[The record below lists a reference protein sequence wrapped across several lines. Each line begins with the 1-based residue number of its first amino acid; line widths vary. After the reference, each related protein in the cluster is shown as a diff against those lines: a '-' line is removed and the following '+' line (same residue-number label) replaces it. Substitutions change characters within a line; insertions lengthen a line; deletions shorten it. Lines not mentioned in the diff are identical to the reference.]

1 MNGTFEPAGVDGQIS
16 FSQIAAEN
24 QGIIAEGFLMSMST
38 ALSGL
43 NAAES
48 ALQTI
53 SNNLANMNTDGYKSQ
68 STTFADLFYQAYGNS
83 GSGNPIQTGLG
94 VQVTGMS
101 QDFSNGAVASTGV
114 SSNMA
119 LNGPGF
125 FVVQDSTG
133 AQTYTRN
140 GDFTTNSA
148 GQLITLGGQTIMGY
162 PAVNGVVS
170 PNSGLQPIN
179 VGAGTTAPAVATSNF
194 SLTTNL
200 NASAAAGGTFQSP
213 ISVYDSLGNS
223 HVLTVTYT
231 MSAPGTWNYQVTVPS
246 NEIQGG
252 TGTTTTVGT
261 GTLSFDSS
269 GQLTSPS
276 PVALA
281 VGPLADGAAA
291 LNVNWN
297 LTDANGNSL
306 LTQTASPSSNNAT
319 NQDGF
324 AAGVLKTYS
333 VQPDGTVEAT
343 FSNEQTVAI
352 GQVAVAS
359 FANPEGLTLDGDN
372 QYSVTNASGAAVIGA
387 AGTAGR
393 GTIAG
398 SSVEQSN
405 VDMATQFSDL
415 IVYQR
420 AYEANAK
427 AITAFDQMEQATL
440 QMKS

>member
-1 MNGTFEPAGVDGQIS
+1 
-16 FSQIAAEN
+16 
-24 QGIIAEGFLMSMST
+24 MSMST

-94 VQVTGMS
+94 VQVTGMA
-101 QDFSNGAVASTGV
+101 QDFSNGAVSSTGI

-119 LNGPGF
+119 LSGAGF
-125 FVVQDSTG
+125 FVVQDPSG

-140 GDFTTNSA
+140 GDFTTNSS
-148 GQLITLGGQTIMGY
+148 GELITLGGQKVMGY
-162 PAVNGVVS
+162 PAVNGVIS

-179 VGAGTTAPAVATSNF
+179 VGAGTTTSATATSSF

-200 NASAAAGGTFQSP
+200 DASASVGSSFQSP
-213 ISVYDSLGNS
+213 ISVYDTLGNS

-231 MSAPGTWNYQVTVPS
+231 MSSPGTWNYQVTIPS
-246 NEIQGG
+246 SEIQGG
-252 TGTTTTVGT
+252 TGTATTVGT
-261 GTLSFDSS
+261 GTLNFDSS
-269 GQLTSPS
+269 GQLTSPTS
-276 PVALA
+276 SVTLA

-291 LNVNWN
+291 LNMNWN
-297 LTDANGNSL
+297 LNDVNGNSL

-324 AAGVLKTYS
+324 AAGVLKNYMIS
-333 VQPDGTVEAT
+333 PDGTVEAT
-343 FSNEQTVAI
+343 FSNGETEAI
-352 GQVAVAS
+352 GQIAVAS
-359 FANPEGLTLDGDN
+359 FANPEGLTLDGGN
-372 QYSVTNASGAAVIGA
+372 QYSATAASGAAVIGA

-405 VDMATQFSDL
+405 VDMATQFSNL

>member
-1 MNGTFEPAGVDGQIS
+1 
-16 FSQIAAEN
+16 
-24 QGIIAEGFLMSMST
+24 MSMST

-68 STTFADLFYQAYGNS
+68 STTFADMFYQASGNS
-83 GSGNPIQTGLG
+83 GSGNPIETGLG

-101 QDFSNGAVASTGV
+101 QNFGNGPVASTGI

-119 LNGPGF
+119 LSGAGF
-125 FVVQDSTG
+125 FVVQDRAG

-140 GDFTTNSA
+140 GDFTTNSV
-148 GQLITLGGQTIMGY
+148 GQLVTLGGQTVMGY
-162 PAVNGVVS
+162 AAVNGVVS
-170 PNSGLQPIN
+170 PNSALQPIN
-179 VGAGTTAPAVATSNF
+179 VGTGTTAPAVATSNF

-200 NASAAAGGTFQSP
+200 DASTAVNGTFQSP
-213 ISVYDSLGNS
+213 VDAYDSLGNS

-231 MSAPGTWNYQVTVPS
+231 MSAPGTWNYQITIPS
-246 NEIQGG
+246 SDIKGG

-261 GTLSFDSS
+261 GTLNFDSS
-269 GQLTSPS
+269 GQLTSTTS
-276 PVALA
+276 PVAVT
-281 VGPLADGAAA
+281 VGPLADGAAP
-291 LNVNWN
+291 LNMNWN
-297 LTDANGNSL
+297 LMDANGNSL
-306 LTQTASPSSNNAT
+306 MTQTANASSNNARSQ
-319 NQDGF
+319 NGF
-324 AAGVLKTYS
+324 AAGVLDTYS
-333 VQPDGTVEAT
+333 VQSDGTVEAT
-343 FSNEQTVAI
+343 FSNGQTEAI
-352 GQVAVAS
+352 GQIAVAS
-359 FANPEGLTLDGDN
+359 FANPEGMTLDGGN
-372 QYSVTNASGAAVIGA
+372 QYSPTVASGAAVIGA

-405 VDMATQFSDL
+405 VDMATQFSNL

>member
-1 MNGTFEPAGVDGQIS
+1 
-16 FSQIAAEN
+16 
-24 QGIIAEGFLMSMST
+24 MSMST

-68 STTFADLFYQAYGNS
+68 STTFADLFYQAYGSS

-101 QDFSNGAVASTGV
+101 QDFSNGPVASTGI

-119 LNGPGF
+119 LSGAGF
-125 FVVQDSTG
+125 FVVQSAGG
-133 AQTYTRN
+133 AKTYTRN

-148 GQLITLGGQTIMGY
+148 GQLITLGGQMVMGY

-170 PNSGLQPIN
+170 ANSGLQPIN
-179 VGAGTTAPAVATSNF
+179 VGSGTTTPAAATANF

-200 NASAAAGGTFQSP
+200 NASTVVGDTFQSP

-231 MSAPGTWNYQVTVPS
+231 KTGPGAWNYQATIPS

-252 TGTTTTVGT
+252 TGTTTTIGT
-261 GTLSFDSS
+261 GTLNFDSS
-269 GQLTSPS
+269 GQLTSPTT
-276 PVALA
+276 PVALT

-297 LTDANGNSL
+297 LDDANGNSL

-324 AAGVLKTYS
+324 SAGVLNTYTILS
-333 VQPDGTVEAT
+333 DGTVEAT
-343 FSNEQTVAI
+343 FSNGETQAI
-352 GQVAVAS
+352 GQIAVAS

-372 QYSVTNASGAAVIGA
+372 QYSATTASGAAVIGT

>member
-1 MNGTFEPAGVDGQIS
+1 
-16 FSQIAAEN
+16 
-24 QGIIAEGFLMSMST
+24 MSLST

-43 NAAES
+43 NAAET

-68 STTFADLFYQAYGNS
+68 TSTFADLFYQTYGNS

-94 VQVTGMS
+94 VQVTGTS

-119 LNGPGF
+119 LNGAGF
-125 FVVQDSTG
+125 FVVQNGSG

-140 GDFTTNSA
+140 GDFTTNAS
-148 GQLITLGGQTIMGY
+148 GQLITLGGQLVMGY
-162 PAVNGVVS
+162 PVVNGVVS
-170 PNSGLQPIN
+170 ANSALQPIN
-179 VGAGTTAPAVATSNF
+179 VGSGTSAPATPTANF

-200 NASAAAGGTFQSP
+200 NAGTAMNGTFQSP
-213 ISVYDSLGNS
+213 INVYDSLGNS
-223 HVLTVTYT
+223 HVLTIGYTLTAPNTWTYSVTI
-231 MSAPGTWNYQVTVPS
+231 PS
-246 NEIQGG
+246 SDLQGG
-252 TGTTTTVGT
+252 VGSSTQVAT
-261 GTLSFDSS
+261 GTLNFNSS
-269 GQLTSPS
+269 GQLVSPAS
-276 PVALA
+276 PIAIA
-281 VGPLADGAAA
+281 IGSLADGAANMN
-291 LNVNWN
+291 LNWQ
-297 LTDANGNSL
+297 LTDGSGNSL
-306 LTQTASPSSNNAT
+306 LTQTASASSNNAT
-319 NQDGF
+319 TQDGF
-324 AAGVLKTYS
+324 ASGVLSSYS
-333 VQPDGTVEAT
+333 VLSDGTVDGT
-343 FSNEQTVAI
+343 FSNGQTRAI

-372 QYSVTNASGAAVIGA
+372 QYSATAASGAAVIGA

-405 VDMATQFSDL
+405 VDMATQFSQL

-427 AITAFDQMEQATL
+427 AITAFDQMEQATI

>member
-1 MNGTFEPAGVDGQIS
+1 
-16 FSQIAAEN
+16 
-24 QGIIAEGFLMSMST
+24 MSMST

-101 QDFSNGAVASTGV
+101 QDFSNGPVASTGI

-119 LNGPGF
+119 LSGAGF
-125 FVVQDSTG
+125 FVVQNADG
-133 AQTYTRN
+133 AKAYTRN
-140 GDFTTNSA
+140 GDFTTNSS
-148 GQLITLGGQTIMGY
+148 GQLITLGGQTVMGY
-162 PAVNGVVS
+162 PVVSGAVS

-179 VGAGTTAPAVATSNF
+179 VGPGTTAPATVTSNF

-200 NASAAAGGTFQSP
+200 DASAQVGDTFQSP

-223 HVLTVTYT
+223 HVLTVNYT
-231 MSAPGTWNYQVTVPS
+231 MTAPGAWNYQVTIPS
-246 NEIQGG
+246 SEIQAG
-252 TGTTTTVGT
+252 TGAITTIGT
-261 GTLSFDSS
+261 GTLSFDTS
-269 GQLTSPS
+269 GQLTSS
-276 PVALA
+276 TTPVSLA
-281 VGPLADGAAA
+281 IGPLTDGAAGM
-291 LNVNWN
+291 NVNWN
-297 LTDANGNSL
+297 LTDVNGNSL
-306 LTQTASPSSNNAT
+306 LTQVASPSSNNAT
-319 NQDGF
+319 HQDGF
-324 AAGVLKTYS
+324 PAGVLKSYTILT
-333 VQPDGTVEAT
+333 DGSVEAT
-343 FSNEQTVAI
+343 FSNGQTEAI
-352 GQVAVAS
+352 GQIAVAS
-359 FANPEGLTLDGDN
+359 FANPEGLTLDGGN
-372 QYSVTNASGAAVIGA
+372 EYSATAASGAAVIGV

>member
-1 MNGTFEPAGVDGQIS
+1 
-16 FSQIAAEN
+16 
-24 QGIIAEGFLMSMST
+24 MSMST

-94 VQVTGMS
+94 VQVTGIS
-101 QDFSNGAVASTGV
+101 QDFSNGAVASTGI

-119 LNGPGF
+119 LSGAGF
-125 FVVQDSTG
+125 FVIQNAGG

-148 GQLITLGGQTIMGY
+148 GQLITLGGQMVMGY

-170 PNSGLQPIN
+170 ANSGLQPIN
-179 VGAGTTAPAVATSNF
+179 VGAGTTAPAVATANF

-200 NASAAAGGTFQSP
+200 NASAAVGGTFQSP

-223 HVLTVTYT
+223 HVLTVNYT
-231 MSAPGTWNYQVTVPS
+231 KTGAGAWNYQVTIPS
-246 NEIQGG
+246 SEIQGG
-252 TGTTTTVGT
+252 TGVTTTVGT
-261 GTLSFDSS
+261 GTLNFDSS
-269 GQLTSPS
+269 GQLASPAS
-276 PVALA
+276 PVALTIA
-281 VGPLADGAAA
+281 PLADGAAV
-291 LNVNWN
+291 LNANWKLN
-297 LTDANGNSL
+297 DTNGNSL

-324 AAGVLKTYS
+324 SAGVLNTYTILS
-333 VQPDGTVEAT
+333 DGTVEAT
-343 FSNEQTVAI
+343 FSNGETQAI
-352 GQVAVAS
+352 GQIAVAS
-359 FANPEGLTLDGDN
+359 FANSEGLTLDGDN
-372 QYSVTNASGAAVIGA
+372 QYSATTASGAAVIGT

>member
-1 MNGTFEPAGVDGQIS
+1 
-16 FSQIAAEN
+16 
-24 QGIIAEGFLMSMST
+24 MSLST

-43 NAAES
+43 NAAEN

-68 STTFADLFYQAYGNS
+68 TTTFADLFYQTYGNS

-94 VQVTGMS
+94 VQVTGTA

-119 LNGPGF
+119 LNGTGF
-125 FVVQDSTG
+125 FVVQDSSG

-140 GDFTTNSA
+140 GDFTTNAA
-148 GQLITLGGQTIMGY
+148 GQLVTLGGQLVMGY

-170 PNSGLQPIN
+170 QSGALQPIN
-179 VGAGTTAPAVATSNF
+179 VGSGTSAPATPTSNF

-200 NASAAAGGTFQSP
+200 DAGTAVNGTFQSP
-213 ISVYDSLGNS
+213 ISVYDSLGDS

-231 MSAPGTWNYQVTVPS
+231 LTGPNTWSYNVTIPS
-246 NEIQGG
+246 SDIQGG
-252 TGTTTTVGT
+252 TGSTTQVGT
-261 GTLSFDSS
+261 GTLTFNSS
-269 GQLTSPS
+269 GQLVSPTSPI
-276 PVALA
+276 ALSTGA
-281 VGPLADGAAA
+281 LSDGASG
-291 LNVNWN
+291 LNLNWQ

-306 LTQTASPSSNNAT
+306 LTQTASASSNNAT
-319 NQDGF
+319 TQDGF
-324 AAGVLKTYS
+324 AAGVLSSYS
-333 VQPDGTVEAT
+333 VLADGTVDGT
-343 FSNEQTVAI
+343 FSNGQTQAI

-372 QYSVTNASGAAVIGA
+372 QYSATAASGAAVIGTA
-387 AGTAGR
+387 ATAGR

-405 VDMATQFSDL
+405 VDMATQFSEL

-427 AITAFDQMEQATL
+427 AITAFDQMEQATI

>member
-1 MNGTFEPAGVDGQIS
+1 
-16 FSQIAAEN
+16 
-24 QGIIAEGFLMSMST
+24 MSMST

-48 ALQTI
+48 ALDTI

-68 STTFADLFYQAYGNS
+68 NTTFADLFYQTLGSS

-94 VQVTGMS
+94 VQVTGIS
-101 QDFSNGAVASTGV
+101 QDFSNGAVASTGI

-119 LNGPGF
+119 LNGAGF
-125 FVVQDSTG
+125 FVIQDASG

-140 GDFTTNSA
+140 GDFTTNSS
-148 GQLITLGGQTIMGY
+148 GQLITLGGQTVMGY

-170 PNSGLQPIN
+170 PNAGLQPIN
-179 VGAGTTAPAVATSNF
+179 VGAGTTAQATATSNF

-200 NASAAAGGTFQSP
+200 NASAAVGDTFQSP

-223 HVLTVTYT
+223 HVLTATYT
-231 MSAPGTWNYQVTVPS
+231 MSAPGTWNYQITIPS

-261 GTLSFDSS
+261 GSLTFDSS
-269 GQLTSPS
+269 GQLTP
-276 PVALA
+276 PTTPIPLA

-291 LNVNWN
+291 LSVNWN

-306 LTQTASPSSNNAT
+306 VTQTAGPSSNNAT

-324 AAGVLKTYS
+324 AAGVLKSYS
-333 VQPDGTVEAT
+333 IQPDGTVDAT
-343 FSNEQTVAI
+343 FSNNQTLAI
-352 GQVAVAS
+352 GQIAVAS

-372 QYSVTNASGAAVIGA
+372 QYSSTAASGAAVVGV

-427 AITAFDQMEQATL
+427 AITAFDQLEQATL

>member
-1 MNGTFEPAGVDGQIS
+1 
-16 FSQIAAEN
+16 
-24 QGIIAEGFLMSMST
+24 MSLST

-43 NAAES
+43 NAAEN

-68 STTFADLFYQAYGNS
+68 TTTFADLFYQTYGNS

-94 VQVTGMS
+94 VQVTGTA

-119 LNGPGF
+119 LNGSGF
-125 FVVQDSTG
+125 FVVQDSSG

-140 GDFTTNSA
+140 GDFTTNAA
-148 GQLITLGGQTIMGY
+148 GQLVTLGGQLVMGY

-170 PNSGLQPIN
+170 QSGALQPIN
-179 VGAGTTAPAVATSNF
+179 VGSGTSAPATPTSNF

-200 NASAAAGGTFQSP
+200 DAGTAVNGTFQSP
-213 ISVYDSLGNS
+213 ISVYDSLGDS

-231 MSAPGTWNYQVTVPS
+231 LTGPNTWSYNVTIPS
-246 NEIQGG
+246 SDIQGG
-252 TGTTTTVGT
+252 TGSTTQVGT
-261 GTLSFDSS
+261 GTLTFNSS
-269 GQLTSPS
+269 GQLVSPTSPI
-276 PVALA
+276 ALSTGA
-281 VGPLADGAAA
+281 LSDGASG
-291 LNVNWN
+291 LNLNWQ

-306 LTQTASPSSNNAT
+306 LTQTASASSNNAT
-319 NQDGF
+319 TQDGF
-324 AAGVLKTYS
+324 AAGVLSSYS
-333 VQPDGTVEAT
+333 VLADGTVDGT
-343 FSNEQTVAI
+343 FSNGQTQAI

-372 QYSVTNASGAAVIGA
+372 QYSATAASGAAVIGTA
-387 AGTAGR
+387 ATAGR

-405 VDMATQFSDL
+405 VDMATQFSEL

-427 AITAFDQMEQATL
+427 AITAFDQMEQATI

>member
-1 MNGTFEPAGVDGQIS
+1 
-16 FSQIAAEN
+16 
-24 QGIIAEGFLMSMST
+24 MST

-94 VQVTGMS
+94 VQVTGNS
-101 QDFSNGAVASTGV
+101 QDFSNGAVTSTGV

-119 LNGPGF
+119 LNGGGF
-125 FVVQDSTG
+125 FVIQDSAG

-140 GDFTTNSA
+140 GDFTTNSS
-148 GQLITLGGQTIMGY
+148 GQLITLGGQLVMGY

-179 VGAGTTAPAVATSNF
+179 VGTGTTARAAASANF

-200 NASAAAGGTFQSP
+200 NASTAAGGSFQSP

-231 MSAPGTWNYQVTVPS
+231 MSAPGTWNYNVTIPS
-246 NEIQGG
+246 TDVQGG
-252 TGTTTTVGT
+252 TGATTMVGS

-269 GQLTSPS
+269 GQLVSPAGPI
-276 PVALA
+276 PVN
-281 VGPLADGAAA
+281 VPPLADGAAA
-291 LNVNWN
+291 LNLNWD

-319 NQDGF
+319 DQDGF
-324 AAGVLKTYS
+324 AAGVLSTYS
-333 VQPDGTVEAT
+333 IQPDGTVEAT
-343 FSNEQTVAI
+343 FSNGQTEAI
-352 GQVAVAS
+352 GQIAVAS
-359 FANPEGLTLDGDN
+359 FANSEGLTMDGDN
-372 QYSVTNASGAAVIGA
+372 QYSSTAASGAAVIGT

-405 VDMATQFSDL
+405 VDMATQFSEL

>member
-1 MNGTFEPAGVDGQIS
+1 
-16 FSQIAAEN
+16 
-24 QGIIAEGFLMSMST
+24 MSMST

-83 GSGNPIQTGLG
+83 GSGNPIETGLG

-119 LNGPGF
+119 LNGSGF
-125 FVVQDSTG
+125 FVVQDANG

-140 GDFTTNSA
+140 GDFTTNAS
-148 GQLITLGGQTIMGY
+148 GQLITLGGQTVMGY

-170 PNSGLQPIN
+170 PNSSLQPIN
-179 VGAGTTAPAVATSNF
+179 VGAGTTVQATPTSNF

-200 NASAAAGGTFQSP
+200 DASTAVNGSFQSP

-223 HVLTVTYT
+223 HTLTLTYT
-231 MSAPGTWNYQVTVPS
+231 MSAPGTWNYQVTIPS
-246 NEIQGG
+246 SDIQGG
-252 TGTTTTVGT
+252 TGTTTTIGT
-261 GTLSFDSS
+261 GTLNFDSS
-269 GQLTSPS
+269 GQLTSPTT

-297 LTDANGNSL
+297 LTDADGNSL
-306 LTQTASPSSNNAT
+306 LTQTASSSSNNAT

-324 AAGVLKTYS
+324 AAGVLNTYS
-333 VQPDGTVEAT
+333 IQQDGTVDAT
-343 FSNEQTVAI
+343 FSNYQTLAI
-352 GQVAVAS
+352 GKVAVTS

-372 QYSVTNASGAAVIGA
+372 QYSSTAASGAAVIGT

>member
-1 MNGTFEPAGVDGQIS
+1 
-16 FSQIAAEN
+16 
-24 QGIIAEGFLMSMST
+24 MSMST

-101 QDFSNGAVASTGV
+101 QDFSNGAVASTGI

-119 LNGPGF
+119 LNGAGF
-125 FVVQDSTG
+125 FVVQDASG

-140 GDFTTNSA
+140 GDFTTNSL
-148 GQLITLGGQTIMGY
+148 GQLVTLGGQTVMGY
-162 PAVNGVVS
+162 PAVNGVIS
-170 PNSGLQPIN
+170 PNSALQPIN
-179 VGAGTTAPAVATSNF
+179 VGAGTTAPASATSNF

-200 NASAAAGGTFQSP
+200 DASTAVNGTFQSP

-231 MSAPGTWNYQVTVPS
+231 MSAPGTWNYQVTIPS
-246 NEIQGG
+246 TDIQGG

-261 GTLSFDSS
+261 GTLNFDSS
-269 GQLTSPS
+269 GQLTSPTT

-297 LTDANGNSL
+297 LTDANGDSL

-319 NQDGF
+319 SQDGF
-324 AAGVLKTYS
+324 AAGVLSTYS
-333 VQPDGTVEAT
+333 ILSDGTVEAT
-343 FSNEQTVAI
+343 FSHQQTEAI
-352 GQVAVAS
+352 GQAAVAS
-359 FANPEGLTLDGDN
+359 FATSEGLTLDGDN
-372 QYSVTNASGAAVIGA
+372 QYSATAASGAAVIGA

>member
-1 MNGTFEPAGVDGQIS
+1 
-16 FSQIAAEN
+16 
-24 QGIIAEGFLMSMST
+24 MST

-83 GSGNPIQTGLG
+83 GSGNPIETGLG

-119 LNGPGF
+119 LNGSGF
-125 FVVQDSTG
+125 FVVQDANG

-140 GDFTTNSA
+140 GDFTTNAS
-148 GQLITLGGQTIMGY
+148 GQLITLGGQTVMGY

-170 PNSGLQPIN
+170 PNSSLQPIN
-179 VGAGTTAPAVATSNF
+179 VGAGTTVQATPTSNF

-200 NASAAAGGTFQSP
+200 DASTAVNGSFQSP

-223 HVLTVTYT
+223 HTLTLTYT
-231 MSAPGTWNYQVTVPS
+231 MSAPGTWNYQVTIPS
-246 NEIQGG
+246 SDIQGG
-252 TGTTTTVGT
+252 TGTTTTIGT
-261 GTLSFDSS
+261 GTLNFDSS
-269 GQLTSPS
+269 GQLTSPTT

-297 LTDANGNSL
+297 LTDADGNSL
-306 LTQTASPSSNNAT
+306 LTQTASSSSNNAT

-324 AAGVLKTYS
+324 AAGVLNTYS
-333 VQPDGTVEAT
+333 IQQDGTVDAT
-343 FSNEQTVAI
+343 FSNYQTLAI
-352 GQVAVAS
+352 GKVAVAS

-372 QYSVTNASGAAVIGA
+372 QYSSTAASGAAVIGT

>member
-1 MNGTFEPAGVDGQIS
+1 
-16 FSQIAAEN
+16 
-24 QGIIAEGFLMSMST
+24 MSMST

-83 GSGNPIQTGLG
+83 GSGNPIETGLG

-119 LNGPGF
+119 LNGSGF
-125 FVVQDSTG
+125 FVVQDANG

-140 GDFTTNSA
+140 GDFTTNAS
-148 GQLITLGGQTIMGY
+148 GQLITLGGQTVMGY

-170 PNSGLQPIN
+170 PNSSLQPIN
-179 VGAGTTAPAVATSNF
+179 VGAGTTVQATPTSNF

-200 NASAAAGGTFQSP
+200 DASTAVNGSFQSP

-223 HVLTVTYT
+223 HTLTLTYT
-231 MSAPGTWNYQVTVPS
+231 MSAPGTWNYQVTIPS
-246 NEIQGG
+246 SDIQGG
-252 TGTTTTVGT
+252 TGTTTTIGT
-261 GTLSFDSS
+261 GTLNFDSS
-269 GQLTSPS
+269 GQLTSPTT

-297 LTDANGNSL
+297 LTDADGNSL
-306 LTQTASPSSNNAT
+306 LTQTASSSSNNAT

-324 AAGVLKTYS
+324 AAGVLNTYS
-333 VQPDGTVEAT
+333 IQQDGTVDAT
-343 FSNEQTVAI
+343 FSNYQTLAI
-352 GQVAVAS
+352 GKVAVAS

-372 QYSVTNASGAAVIGA
+372 QYSSTVASGAAVIGT

>member
-1 MNGTFEPAGVDGQIS
+1 
-16 FSQIAAEN
+16 
-24 QGIIAEGFLMSMST
+24 MST

-68 STTFADLFYQAYGNS
+68 STTFADLFYQAHGNS
-83 GSGNPIQTGLG
+83 GSGNPIETGLG
-94 VQVTGMS
+94 VQVTGTS

-119 LNGPGF
+119 LSGAGF
-125 FVVQDSTG
+125 FVVKNAAG

-148 GQLITLGGQTIMGY
+148 GQLITLGGQTVIGY

-170 PNSGLQPIN
+170 PNSTLQPIN
-179 VGAGTTAPAVATSNF
+179 VGVGTTTKAAATSNF

-200 NASAAAGGTFQSP
+200 NASTAANGTFQSP
-213 ISVYDSLGNS
+213 IGVYDSLGNS

-231 MSAPGTWNYQVTVPS
+231 MSAPGTWNYQVTIPS

-252 TGTTTTVGT
+252 LGTTTTVGT

-269 GQLTSPS
+269 GQLTSPTS

-297 LTDANGNSL
+297 LTGATGNSL

-324 AAGVLKTYS
+324 AAGVLNTYTILS
-333 VQPDGTVEAT
+333 DGTVQAT
-343 FSNEQTVAI
+343 FSNGQTEAI
-352 GQVAVAS
+352 GQIAVAS

-372 QYSVTNASGAAVIGA
+372 QYSATAASGAAVIGA

>member
-1 MNGTFEPAGVDGQIS
+1 
-16 FSQIAAEN
+16 
-24 QGIIAEGFLMSMST
+24 MSLST

-43 NAAES
+43 NAAET

-68 STTFADLFYQAYGNS
+68 TSTFADLFYQTYGNS

-94 VQVTGMS
+94 VQVTGTS

-119 LNGPGF
+119 LNGAGF
-125 FVVQDSTG
+125 FVVQNGSG

-140 GDFTTNSA
+140 GGFTTNAS
-148 GQLITLGGQTIMGY
+148 GQLITLGGQLVMGY
-162 PAVNGVVS
+162 PVVNGVVS
-170 PNSGLQPIN
+170 ANSALQPIN
-179 VGAGTTAPAVATSNF
+179 VGSGTSAPATPTANF

-200 NASAAAGGTFQSP
+200 NAGTAMNGTFQSP
-213 ISVYDSLGNS
+213 INVYDSLGNS
-223 HVLTVTYT
+223 HVLTIGYTLTAPNTWTYSVTI
-231 MSAPGTWNYQVTVPS
+231 PS
-246 NEIQGG
+246 SDLQGG
-252 TGTTTTVGT
+252 VGSSTQVAT
-261 GTLSFDSS
+261 GTLSFNSS
-269 GQLTSPS
+269 GQLVSPAS
-276 PVALA
+276 PIAIA
-281 VGPLADGAAA
+281 IGSLADGAANMN
-291 LNVNWN
+291 LNWQ
-297 LTDANGNSL
+297 LTDASSNSL
-306 LTQTASPSSNNAT
+306 LTQTASASSNNAT
-319 NQDGF
+319 TQDGF
-324 AAGVLKTYS
+324 ASGVLSSYS
-333 VQPDGTVEAT
+333 VLSDGTVDGT
-343 FSNEQTVAI
+343 FSNGQTRAI

-372 QYSVTNASGAAVIGA
+372 QYSATAASGAAVIGA

-405 VDMATQFSDL
+405 VDMATQFSQL

-427 AITAFDQMEQATL
+427 AITAFDQMEQATI

>member
-1 MNGTFEPAGVDGQIS
+1 
-16 FSQIAAEN
+16 
-24 QGIIAEGFLMSMST
+24 MSMST

-119 LNGPGF
+119 LNGAGF
-125 FVVQDSTG
+125 FVIQDGSG

-148 GQLITLGGQTIMGY
+148 GQLITLGGQTVMGY

-179 VGAGTTAPAVATSNF
+179 VGARTTTPAAATSNF

-200 NASAAAGGTFQSP
+200 NAATAVNGTFQSP

-231 MSAPGTWNYQVTVPS
+231 MSAPGTWNYQVTIPS

-261 GTLSFDSS
+261 GTLNFDNT
-269 GQLTSPS
+269 GQLTSPGS

-291 LNVNWN
+291 LSVNWN

-306 LTQTASPSSNNAT
+306 LTQTASASSNNAT
-319 NQDGF
+319 SQDGF
-324 AAGVLKTYS
+324 AAGVLNTYS
-333 VQPDGTVEAT
+333 ILPDGTVEAT

-359 FANPEGLTLDGDN
+359 FANAEGLTLDGDN
-372 QYSVTNASGAAVIGA
+372 QYSITNASGAAVIGV

-393 GTIAG
+393 GTITG

>member
-1 MNGTFEPAGVDGQIS
+1 
-16 FSQIAAEN
+16 
-24 QGIIAEGFLMSMST
+24 MSMST

-68 STTFADLFYQAYGNS
+68 STTFADLFYQAFGNS
-83 GSGNPIQTGLG
+83 GSGDPIQTGLG
-94 VQVTGMS
+94 VQVTGTS

-119 LNGPGF
+119 LNGSGF
-125 FVVQDSTG
+125 FVIQDATG

-140 GDFTTNSA
+140 GDFTTNFS
-148 GQLITLGGQTIMGY
+148 GELVTLGGETVMGY

-179 VGAGTTAPAVATSNF
+179 VGAGTTAQATSTSNF

-200 NASAAAGGTFQSP
+200 DASATAGDSFQSP

-231 MSAPGTWNYQVTVPS
+231 MSSPGTWNYQVTIPS
-246 NEIQGG
+246 DEIQAG
-252 TGTTTTVGT
+252 TGTTTTIGT
-261 GTLSFDSS
+261 GTLTFDSS
-269 GQLTSPS
+269 GQLTSPTT

-324 AAGVLKTYS
+324 AAGVLNSYS
-333 VQPDGTVEAT
+333 IQPDGTVDAT
-343 FSNEQTVAI
+343 FSNNQTLAI

-372 QYSVTNASGAAVIGA
+372 QYSSTAASGAAVVGV

-393 GTIAG
+393 GTISG

>member
-1 MNGTFEPAGVDGQIS
+1 
-16 FSQIAAEN
+16 
-24 QGIIAEGFLMSMST
+24 MSMST

-83 GSGNPIQTGLG
+83 GSGNPIETGLG

-119 LNGPGF
+119 LNGSGF
-125 FVVQDSTG
+125 FVVQDANG

-140 GDFTTNSA
+140 GDFTTNAS
-148 GQLITLGGQTIMGY
+148 GQLITLGGQTVMGY

-170 PNSGLQPIN
+170 PNSSLQPIN
-179 VGAGTTAPAVATSNF
+179 VGAGTTVQATPTSNF
-194 SLTTNL
+194 FLTTNL
-200 NASAAAGGTFQSP
+200 DASTAVNGSFQSP

-223 HVLTVTYT
+223 HTLTLTYT
-231 MSAPGTWNYQVTVPS
+231 MSAPGTWNYQVTIPS
-246 NEIQGG
+246 SDIQGG
-252 TGTTTTVGT
+252 TGTTTTIGT
-261 GTLSFDSS
+261 GTLNFDSS
-269 GQLTSPS
+269 GQLTSPTT

-297 LTDANGNSL
+297 LTDADGNSL
-306 LTQTASPSSNNAT
+306 LTQTASSSSNNAT

-324 AAGVLKTYS
+324 AAGVLNTYS
-333 VQPDGTVEAT
+333 IQQDGTVDAT
-343 FSNEQTVAI
+343 FSNYQTLAI
-352 GQVAVAS
+352 GKVAVAS

-372 QYSVTNASGAAVIGA
+372 QYSSTAASGAAVIGT

>member
-1 MNGTFEPAGVDGQIS
+1 
-16 FSQIAAEN
+16 
-24 QGIIAEGFLMSMST
+24 MSLST

-43 NAAES
+43 NAAET

-68 STTFADLFYQAYGNS
+68 TSTFADLFYQTYGNS

-94 VQVTGMS
+94 VQVTGTS

-119 LNGPGF
+119 LNGAGF
-125 FVVQDSTG
+125 FVVQNGSG

-140 GDFTTNSA
+140 GDFTTNAS
-148 GQLITLGGQTIMGY
+148 GQLITLGGQLVMGY
-162 PAVNGVVS
+162 PVVNGVVS
-170 PNSGLQPIN
+170 ANSALQPIN
-179 VGAGTTAPAVATSNF
+179 VGSGTSAPATPTANF

-200 NASAAAGGTFQSP
+200 NAGTAMNGTFQSP
-213 ISVYDSLGNS
+213 INVYDSLGNS
-223 HVLTVTYT
+223 HVLTIGYTLTAPNTWTYSVTI
-231 MSAPGTWNYQVTVPS
+231 PS
-246 NEIQGG
+246 SDLQGG
-252 TGTTTTVGT
+252 VGSSTQVAT
-261 GTLSFDSS
+261 GTLSFNSS
-269 GQLTSPS
+269 GQLVSPAS
-276 PVALA
+276 PIAIA
-281 VGPLADGAAA
+281 IGSLADGAANMN
-291 LNVNWN
+291 LNWQ
-297 LTDANGNSL
+297 LTDASSNSL
-306 LTQTASPSSNNAT
+306 LTQTASASSNNAT
-319 NQDGF
+319 TQDGF
-324 AAGVLKTYS
+324 ASGVLSSYS
-333 VQPDGTVEAT
+333 VLSDGTVDGT
-343 FSNEQTVAI
+343 FSNGQTRAI

-372 QYSVTNASGAAVIGA
+372 QYSATAASGAAVIGA

-405 VDMATQFSDL
+405 VDMATQFSQL

-427 AITAFDQMEQATL
+427 AITAFDQMEQATI

>member
-1 MNGTFEPAGVDGQIS
+1 
-16 FSQIAAEN
+16 
-24 QGIIAEGFLMSMST
+24 MSMST

-83 GSGNPIQTGLG
+83 GSGNPIETGLG

-119 LNGPGF
+119 LNGSGF
-125 FVVQDSTG
+125 FVVQDANG

-140 GDFTTNSA
+140 GDFTTNAS
-148 GQLITLGGQTIMGY
+148 GQLITLGGQTVMGY

-170 PNSGLQPIN
+170 PNSSLQPIN
-179 VGAGTTAPAVATSNF
+179 VGAGTTVQATPTSNF

-200 NASAAAGGTFQSP
+200 DASTAVNGSFQSP

-223 HVLTVTYT
+223 HTLTLTYT
-231 MSAPGTWNYQVTVPS
+231 MSAPGTWNYQVTIPS
-246 NEIQGG
+246 SDIQGG
-252 TGTTTTVGT
+252 TGTTTTIRT
-261 GTLSFDSS
+261 GTLNFDSS
-269 GQLTSPS
+269 GQLTSPTT

-297 LTDANGNSL
+297 LTDADGNSL
-306 LTQTASPSSNNAT
+306 LTQTASSSSNNAT

-324 AAGVLKTYS
+324 AAGVLNTYS
-333 VQPDGTVEAT
+333 IQQDGTVDAT
-343 FSNEQTVAI
+343 FSNYQTLAI
-352 GQVAVAS
+352 GKVAVAS

-372 QYSVTNASGAAVIGA
+372 QYSSTAASGAAVIGT

>member
-1 MNGTFEPAGVDGQIS
+1 
-16 FSQIAAEN
+16 
-24 QGIIAEGFLMSMST
+24 MSLST

-43 NAAES
+43 NAAET

-68 STTFADLFYQAYGNS
+68 TSTFADLFYQTYGNS

-94 VQVTGMS
+94 VQVTGTS

-119 LNGPGF
+119 LNGAGF
-125 FVVQDSTG
+125 FVVQNSSG

-140 GDFTTNSA
+140 GDFTTNAS
-148 GQLITLGGQTIMGY
+148 GQLTTLGGQLVMGY
-162 PAVNGVVS
+162 PVMNGVVS
-170 PNSGLQPIN
+170 ASSALQPIN
-179 VGAGTTAPAVATSNF
+179 VGSGTSAPATPTANF
-194 SLTTNL
+194 SVTANL
-200 NASAAAGGTFQSP
+200 NAGTAANGTFQSP

-223 HVLTVTYT
+223 HVLTINYT
-231 MSAPGTWNYQVTVPS
+231 LTAPNTWSYNVTVPS
-246 NEIQGG
+246 SDLQGG
-252 TGTTTTVGT
+252 TGSTTQIAT
-261 GTLSFDSS
+261 GTLNFNNS
-269 GQLTSPS
+269 GQLVSPAS
-276 PVALA
+276 PIALSI
-281 VGPLADGAAA
+281 GSLADGASNMN
-291 LNVNWN
+291 LNWQ
-297 LTDANGNSL
+297 LTDASGNSL
-306 LTQTASPSSNNAT
+306 LTQTASASSNNAT
-319 NQDGF
+319 SQDGF
-324 AAGVLKTYS
+324 ASGVLSSYS
-333 VQPDGTVEAT
+333 VLSDGTVDGT
-343 FSNEQTVAI
+343 FSNGQTRAI

-359 FANPEGLTLDGDN
+359 FANTEGLTLDGDN
-372 QYSVTNASGAAVIGA
+372 QYSATAASGAAVIGA

-405 VDMATQFSDL
+405 VDMATQFSEL

-427 AITAFDQMEQATL
+427 AITAFDQMEQATI

>member
-1 MNGTFEPAGVDGQIS
+1 
-16 FSQIAAEN
+16 
-24 QGIIAEGFLMSMST
+24 MSMST

-83 GSGNPIQTGLG
+83 GSGNPIETGLG

-119 LNGPGF
+119 LNGAGF
-125 FVVQDSTG
+125 FVTQDGTG

-148 GQLITLGGQTIMGY
+148 GQLITLGGETVMGY

-179 VGAGTTAPAVATSNF
+179 VGPGTTTRAAATSNF

-200 NASAAAGGTFQSP
+200 NASTAVNGTFQSP

-252 TGTTTTVGT
+252 TGTATTVGT
-261 GTLSFDSS
+261 GPLTFNSP
-269 GQLTSPS
+269 GQLPSPTS

-281 VGPLADGAAA
+281 VGPLADGAAT
-291 LNVNWN
+291 LNVNWD
-297 LTDANGNSL
+297 LADANGNSL

-324 AAGVLKTYS
+324 AAGVLKSYS
-333 VQPDGTVEAT
+333 IQPDGTVEAT

-352 GQVAVAS
+352 GQIAVAS
-359 FANPEGLTLDGDN
+359 FANPEGLILDGDN
-372 QYSVTNASGAAVIGA
+372 QYSVTAASGAAGIGA

>member
-1 MNGTFEPAGVDGQIS
+1 
-16 FSQIAAEN
+16 
-24 QGIIAEGFLMSMST
+24 MSMST

-53 SNNLANMNTDGYKSQ
+53 SNNLANMNTNGYKSQ

-101 QDFSNGAVASTGV
+101 QDFSNGAVASTGI

-119 LNGPGF
+119 LSGAGF
-125 FVVQDSTG
+125 FVVQNADG

-140 GDFTTNSA
+140 GDFTTNSS
-148 GQLITLGGQTIMGY
+148 GQLIALGGQAVMGY

-179 VGAGTTAPAVATSNF
+179 VGSGTTAPATATSNF

-200 NASAAAGGTFQSP
+200 NASASVGDTFQSP
-213 ISVYDSLGNS
+213 IGVYDSLGNS
-223 HVLTVTYT
+223 HVLTVNYT
-231 MSAPGTWNYQVTVPS
+231 MTAPGAWSYQVTIPS
-246 NEIQGG
+246 DEIQGG

-261 GTLSFDSS
+261 GTLNFDSS
-269 GQLTSPS
+269 GQLTSS
-276 PVALA
+276 TTPVALA
-281 VGPLADGAAA
+281 VGPLADGAAG
-291 LNVNWN
+291 LNLNWN

-306 LTQTASPSSNNAT
+306 LTQDASPSSNNAT

-324 AAGVLKTYS
+324 PAGVLKTYTILS
-333 VQPDGTVEAT
+333 DGTVQAT
-343 FSNEQTVAI
+343 FSNGQTEAI

-359 FANPEGLTLDGDN
+359 FANPEGLTLDGGN
-372 QYSVTNASGAAVIGA
+372 QYSATVASGAAVIGA

-405 VDMATQFSDL
+405 VDIATQFSDL